1 VGRTEPETRI
11 ILEVLAYA
19 KLNLA
24 LEVLGRRSDGYHE
37 VSTIL
42 QTIDL
47 ADRLTFHPAT
57 DLSLQCDD
65 PALNGQD
72 NLVWQAAE
80 ILAKSRN
87 IQPRVHIHLEKHIP
101 VAMGLGGGSSDA
113 AATLVAL
120 DQLWQLN
127 LSEDELSE
135 CAASLGSDVA
145 FFLSGGTALASGR
158 GELITPIHPLPS
170 SPVTLICPS
179 ATIPEK
185 TARMFSRLTSE
196 HHSNGER
203 TSRLAEILESDGY
216 VEDMQYNVFEQV
228 AFQEFEELDVL
239 RQQIRA
245 STGAEVHLSG
255 AGPALYCLPSSEDD
269 FQRVSHALQ
278 PYGARVYLVHTISP
292 GTEPGTSI

>member
-1 VGRTEPETRI
+1 M
-11 ILEVLAYA
+11 EVPAYA
-19 KLNLA
+19 KLNLV
-24 LEVLGRRSDGYHE
+24 LEVMAKRSDGYHE
-37 VSTIL
+37 VRTVL

-65 PALNGQD
+65 PSLNGHD

-87 IQPRVHIHLEKHIP
+87 IQPRVHIGLEKHIP

-120 DQLWQLN
+120 DRLWQLE
-127 LSEDELSE
+127 LSEDELSG
-135 CAASLGSDVA
+135 CAANLGSDVA

-158 GELITPIHPLPS
+158 GELVTPVHPLPS
-170 SPVTLICPS
+170 LPVTLICPS
-179 ATIPEK
+179 TTIPEK
-185 TARMFSRLTSE
+185 TARMFSRLTPE
-196 HHSNGER
+196 HHSDGER
-203 TSRLAEILESDGY
+203 TNRLAEILERDRF
-216 VEDMQYNVFEQV
+216 VADMQYNVFEQV
-228 AFQEFEELDVL
+228 AFQEFEELEVL
-239 RQQIRA
+239 RQQVRSA
-245 STGAEVHLSG
+245 TGGEVHLSG
-255 AGPALYCLPSSEDD
+255 AGPALYCLPSSEDE

-292 GTEPGTSI
+292 GSEPEKSI